1 MGNKS
6 KKCSKG
12 LTIKQQDQMLQ
23 DLTDMTALVVAYSK
37 FVESKGLKEEAKEF
51 IKNFLADAAREVKK

>member
-12 LTIKQQDQMLQ
+12 LTIKQQETLLQ
-23 DLTDMTALVVAYSK
+23 DLTNMTALVVAYQK
-37 FVESKGLKEEAKEF
+37 FVEEKGILKEAKEF
-51 IKNFLADAAREVKK
+51 IKKFIEEASRKVKK